1 MRVGVLLMSTPNPP
15 AITGPRNAMPRPMM
29 PVVFDQWF
37 KLQDDG
43 ASMVEVFHSW
53 RICVVYVIDGWS
65 VGGSVRPASEVRD
78 YWTKSTKNTTLSPY
92 NLPVQ
97 NTCR

>member
-53 RICVVYVIDGWS
+53 
-65 VGGSVRPASEVRD
+65 
-78 YWTKSTKNTTLSPY
+78 STL
-92 NLPVQ
+92 
-97 NTCR
+97 R